1 MGCVGTLHLTFEEG
15 THSAWLYDLL
25 ARRVARVVVCNPR
38 QNALLKAG
46 NKSDTSD
53 ARKLAELLRAG
64 LLAPVYHGEGSTR
77 TLQELVRSYAALT
90 EDTTRVMGR
99 VKALYR
105 SQAIACAGKKPYGR
119 RHRREWLSKL
129 SEAGLHPR
137 ARRPSASLGALPWP
151 GRAAKRTL
159 GLARRQ
165 PAAAKLLRP

>member
-1 MGCVGTLHLTFEEG
+1 M
-15 THSAWLYDLL
+15 
-25 ARRVARVVVCNPR
+25 VVCNPR

-77 TLQELVRSYAALT
+77 TLQELVRSDAALT

-105 SQAIACAGKKPYGR
+105 SQAIACAAKKPYGG
-119 RHRREWLSKL
+119 RHRREWSSKL
-129 SEAGLHPR
+129 NDAGLRQR
-137 ARRPSASLGALPWP
+137 AE
-151 GRAAKRTL
+151 
-159 GLARRQ
+159 
-165 PAAAKLLRP
+165 LL